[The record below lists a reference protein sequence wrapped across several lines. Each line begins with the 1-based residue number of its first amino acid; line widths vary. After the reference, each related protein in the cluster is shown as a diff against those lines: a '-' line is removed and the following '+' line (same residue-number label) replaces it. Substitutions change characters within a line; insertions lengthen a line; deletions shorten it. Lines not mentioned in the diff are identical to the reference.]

1 MWWIQSGRSSFAVSA
16 LCGVAVCLSLWTR
29 VVRCGSFACSPPAA
43 SVQELARRSGVVFEG
58 KLQEEKRAEQNW
70 TEAQGESPVNASRQV
85 RVRVQQVWQLKAG
98 GLLKDSVVSL
108 IWFEGGRCF
117 QLNTGIRYMFFM
129 EATNDTS
136 VFTAVFP
143 PVETKRTVRKDV
155 SQVLCQDCAEPK
167 LKNLRSMTVEDGKK
181 TVLKCEIVAGNPAP
195 SIKWYKNGK
204 ELTGKSKPQ
213 SIKIKK
219 KKRGKIS
226 ELLIRKSTEADAGLY
241 TCEAVNNLGKTN
253 TTASLIITKTA
264 TSTTPSAKTSSHMTP
279 CSETEKEFCVN
290 GGKCYT
296 LEVTPGNIRHLCRC
310 PNEFTGDRCQSYV
323 MASFYKHLGIEFM
336 AEELYQKRVLTITGI
351 CIALLVVG
359 IMCVVA
365 YCKTKKQRKKLHDR
379 LRQSLRERN
388 AAAKGPQQPHPPPEN
403 LQLVNHYMPKNPI
416 PPHVHVTDREAETSL
431 STEFT
436 TSTHPS
442 TAVTHSS
449 SQCWSNG
456 KADSM
461 VSDSHAVL
469 VKSSL
474 ENCRHGTPGHRGRLN
489 ATGGVHQLNDYLKN
503 SRETQGSCRDSP
515 YSERYVSAMTTPTRL
530 SPMGL
535 LSPET
540 PSSPPSEMSAPLSSL
555 ATSVPSMATS
565 PSGEEERPL
574 LFRTPPILRDKSSSN
589 QGQKGHNLRNSA
601 HYNHGLDL
609 PSPPA
614 SPLHIAEHEEYESSQ
629 QYTSTAAAAAPSS
642 PLHSPSA
649 TAQRSTRTQSSGQ
662 TAPEPV
668 SGSNSESSSSESE
681 TEDERVG
688 EDTPFLGLQNPLA
701 TAAGSVIL
709 DGLEGSR
716 TNPALHLSPQH
727 DLQSRLTAVM
737 ANQDPIAV

>member
-1 MWWIQSGRSSFAVSA
+1 MRRRMRAIPSGRGSLSVSA
-16 LCGVAVCLSLWTR
+16 LCAVAVCLSLWTR
-29 VVRCGSFACSPPAA
+29 VVQSGSLACSPPAA
-43 SVQELARRSGVVFEG
+43 SVQELARRAGVVFEG
-58 KLQEEKRAEQNW
+58 KLQEDARNG
-70 TEAQGESPVNASRQV
+70 TESPVNASRQV
-85 RVRVQQVWQLKAG
+85 RVRVQQVWQVKAG

-108 IWFEGGRCF
+108 VWFEGGRCF
-117 QLNTGIRYMFFM
+117 QLSTGIRYVFFM

-136 VFTAVFP
+136 VFTAVSP

-167 LKNLRSMTVEDGKK
+167 LKDLRSMTVEDGKK

-195 SIKWYKNGK
+195 TIKWYKNGK
-204 ELTGKSKPQ
+204 ELTGKNKPK
-213 SIKIKK
+213 SIKLKK
-219 KKRGKIS
+219 KKQGKIS

-253 TTASLIITKTA
+253 TTASLTIKKTA
-264 TSTTPSAKTSSHMTP
+264 TSTTPSAKTSSHVTR
-279 CSETEKEFCVN
+279 CSESERNYCVN
-290 GGKCYT
+290 GGECYR
-296 LEVTPGNIRHLCRC
+296 LEVPPGNVKHLCRC
-310 PNEFTGDRCQSYV
+310 PNEFTGDRCQNYV
-323 MASFYKHLGIEFM
+323 MASFYK

-379 LRQSLRERN
+379 MRQNLRERN
-388 AAAKGPQQPHPPPEN
+388 AAAKGPQHPHPHPPPEN
-403 LQLVNHYMPKNPI
+403 LQLVNHYMPKNTV
-416 PPHVHVTDREAETSL
+416 PPHVHVTDKEVETSL
-431 STEFT
+431 STNEFT
-436 TSTHPS
+436 SSTHPS
-442 TAVTHSS
+442 TAVSHSS

-456 KADSM
+456 KAESV

-469 VKSSL
+469 VKSSV
-474 ENCRHGTPGHRGRLN
+474 ENCQHGTSGHRGRLN
-489 ATGGVHQLNDYLKN
+489 ASGGVHQLSDHLKS

-515 YSERYVSAMTTPTRL
+515 YSERYVSAMTSPSRL
-530 SPMGL
+530 SPVGL
-535 LSPET
+535 LSPAT

-555 ATSVPSMATS
+555 ATSVPSMAAS

-574 LFRTPPILRDKSSSN
+574 LFRTPPVLRDKSGLN
-589 QGQKGHNLRNSA
+589 QSGHNLRNSA
-601 HYNHGLDL
+601 HYNHGLEL
-609 PSPPA
+609 A
-614 SPLHIAEHEEYESSQ
+614 SPLHTVEQEESSQ
-629 QYTSTAAAAAPSS
+629 QYQSTAAASAPNSS
-642 PLHSPSA
+642 
-649 TAQRSTRTQSSGQ
+649 RTQ
-662 TAPEPV
+662 TALEPV

-701 TAAGSVIL
+701 AGSVVL

-716 TNPALHLSPQH
+716 TNPALLLSPQH

-737 ANQDPIAV
+737 VNQDPIAV

>member
-1 MWWIQSGRSSFAVSA
+1 MAILPGRSSSLTVSVLYGA
-16 LCGVAVCLSLWTR
+16 AVCLSLWTR
-29 VVRCGSFACSPPAA
+29 VVRCGSFACSPPGA

-58 KLQEEKRAEQNW
+58 KLQEEERAERNW
-70 TEAQGESPVNASRQV
+70 TETPMNASRQV

-98 GLLKDSVVSL
+98 GLIKDSVVSL
-108 IWFEGGRCF
+108 VWFEGGRCF
-117 QLNTGIRYMFFM
+117 QLNTGIRYMFFI
-129 EATNDTS
+129 EPTNDTS

-167 LKNLRSMTVEDGKK
+167 LKNLRSVTVEDGKK
-181 TVLKCEIVAGNPAP
+181 TVLKCEILAGNPAP
-195 SIKWYKNGK
+195 NVKWYKNGK
-204 ELTGKSKPQ
+204 ELTGKNKPK

-219 KKRGKIS
+219 KKQGKIS
-226 ELLIRKSTEADAGLY
+226 ELLIRKSTEGDAGLY
-241 TCEAVNNLGKTN
+241 TCEAVNSLGKTN
-253 TTASLIITKTA
+253 TTANLFIINTA
-264 TSTTPSAKTSSHMTP
+264 TSTTPSAKTSSHVTP
-279 CSETEKEFCVN
+279 CNESEKEYCVN
-290 GGKCYT
+290 HGKCFT
-296 LEVTPGNIRHLCRC
+296 LEVTPGNIRRLCRC
-310 PNEFTGDRCQSYV
+310 PPGFTGNRCQNRDPV
-323 MASFYKHLGIEFM
+323 RVVDHKQ

-388 AAAKGPQQPHPPPEN
+388 AAAKGPQHPHPPPEN
-403 LQLVNHYMPKNPI
+403 LQLVNHYMPTNPV
-416 PPHVHVTDREAETSL
+416 PAHMTDKEAETSL
-431 STEFT
+431 STNEFT
-436 TSTHPS
+436 SPTHPS
-442 TAVTHSS
+442 TAITHSS

-456 KADSM
+456 KAESV

-469 VKSSL
+469 MKPSA
-474 ENCRHGTPGHRGRLN
+474 ENCQHGTPSHRGRLN

-503 SRETQGSCRDSP
+503 SREAQGSNRDSP

-530 SPMGL
+530 SPVGL
-535 LSPET
+535 LSPVT

-555 ATSVPSMATS
+555 ATSVPSMLTS

-574 LFRTPPILRDKSSSN
+574 LFRTPPILRDKSAST
-589 QGQKGHNLRNSA
+589 QGRKSGHNLRNSA
-601 HYNHGLDL
+601 HYNHGLDI
-609 PSPPA
+609 PSPPP
-614 SPLHIAEHEEYESSQ
+614 SPLHIEEEIDCLE
-629 QYTSTAAAAAPSS
+629 QYKSTSVPSS
-642 PLHSPSA
+642 APHSPSA
-649 TAQRSTRTQSSGQ
+649 ARTQPSGQ
-662 TAPEPV
+662 AAPEQAV

-701 TAAGSVIL
+701 AGSLVL

-727 DLQSRLTAVM
+727 ELQNRLTAVM

>member
-1 MWWIQSGRSSFAVSA
+1 MRVIPSEAGRTSFTVSV
-16 LCGVAVCLSLWTR
+16 LCGLLVCWSR
-29 VVRCGSFACSPPAA
+29 VVRCGSFSCSPPPPPEA

-58 KLQEEKRAEQNW
+58 KLQEEERSKLNR
-70 TEAQGESPVNASRQV
+70 TEAQGESVLNPSRFGQV

-108 IWFEGGRCF
+108 IWFVGGRCF
-117 QLNTGIRYMFFM
+117 QLSTGTRYMFFM

-155 SQVLCQDCAEPK
+155 IKVLCQDCVEPK
-167 LKNLRSMTVEDGKK
+167 LKTLRSVTVEDGKK
-181 TVLKCEIVAGNPAP
+181 SVLKCEIVAGNPAP

-204 ELTGKSKPQ
+204 ELAGKNKPK

-219 KKRGKIS
+219 KKQGKIS

-253 TTASLIITKTA
+253 MTANLTIIKAA
-264 TSTTPSAKTSSHMTP
+264 TSTTPAAKTSSHVTR
-279 CSETEKEFCVN
+279 CSESESNYCVN
-290 GGKCYT
+290 GGKCFT
-296 LEVTPGNIRHLCRC
+296 LEVTPGNIRRLCRC
-310 PNEFTGDRCQSYV
+310 PDEFTGERCQNYI
-323 MASFYKHLGIEFM
+323 MASFYK

-388 AAAKGPQQPHPPPEN
+388 AAAKSPQHPHPPPEN
-403 LQLVNHYMPKNPI
+403 LQLDNHYMPNNVI
-416 PPHVHVTDREAETSL
+416 PPHVHVMDKEAETSL
-431 STEFT
+431 SINELTS
-436 TSTHPS
+436 STHPS
-442 TAVTHSS
+442 VAVPHSN
-449 SQCWSNG
+449 SQCWSNRQT
-456 KADSM
+456 DSM
-461 VSDSHAVL
+461 GSDSHAVL
-469 VKSSL
+469 VKSSQ
-474 ENCRHGTPGHRGRLN
+474 ENCQHGTPSHRGRLN
-489 ATGGVHQLNDYLKN
+489 ATGGVHQLHDYLK
-503 SRETQGSCRDSP
+503 SSCRDSP

-535 LSPET
+535 LSPVT

-574 LFRTPPILRDKSSSN
+574 LFRTPPILCEKNQVQKSGHSN
-589 QGQKGHNLRNSA
+589 PLHNSA

-609 PSPPA
+609 PSPPP
-614 SPLHIAEHEEYESSQ
+614 SPQHITEDEEDESLPRC
-629 QYTSTAAAAAPSS
+629 TIAAAALSLP
-642 PLHSPSA
+642 PHSPVHQSN
-649 TAQRSTRTQSSGQ
+649 RTQM
-662 TAPEPV
+662 EPT
-668 SGSNSESSSSESE
+668 SISNSESFSSESE
-681 TEDERVG
+681 TEDERDG

-701 TAAGSVIL
+701 ATTNVVL
-709 DGLEGSR
+709 DGLEGNR
-716 TNPALHLSPQH
+716 TNSVLHLSPQD
-727 DLQSRLTAVM
+727 DLQCRLSTVM

>member
-58 KLQEEKRAEQNW
+58 KLQEEKRAERNW
-70 TEAQGESPVNASRQV
+70 TEARGESPVNASRQV

-167 LKNLRSMTVEDGKK
+167 LKNLQSVTVEDGKK

-204 ELTGKSKPQ
+204 ELTGKSKPK

-219 KKRGKIS
+219 KKQGKIS

-253 TTASLIITKTA
+253 STASLIITKTA

-279 CSETEKEFCVN
+279 CSETEREFCVN

-310 PNEFTGDRCQSYV
+310 PPGFTGNRCHTRDPVRVVDPKQ
-323 MASFYKHLGIEFM
+323 

-416 PPHVHVTDREAETSL
+416 PPHMHVTDREAETSL
-431 STEFT
+431 STNEFT
-436 TSTHPS
+436 SSTHPS
-442 TAVTHSS
+442 SAVTHSS

-456 KADSM
+456 KPDSM

-535 LSPET
+535 LSPVT

-589 QGQKGHNLRNSA
+589 QGQKGHNLHNSA

-614 SPLHIAEHEEYESSQ
+614 GPLHIAEHEEYESSQ
-629 QYTSTAAAAAPSS
+629 QYTSTAAVAAPSS
-642 PLHSPSA
+642 PPHSPSA
-649 TAQRSTRTQSSGQ
+649 AAQRSTRTQSSGQ
-662 TAPEPV
+662 AAPEPV

-701 TAAGSVIL
+701 TAGGSVVL

>member
-1 MWWIQSGRSSFAVSA
+1 MSEKNSNK
-16 LCGVAVCLSLWTR
+16 
-29 VVRCGSFACSPPAA
+29 
-43 SVQELARRSGVVFEG
+43 EG
-58 KLQEEKRAEQNW
+58 KNRERKKDKDPERSNKSII
-70 TEAQGESPVNASRQV
+70 SPQV
-85 RVRVQQVWQLKAG
+85 
-98 GLLKDSVVSL
+98 
-108 IWFEGGRCF
+108 
-117 QLNTGIRYMFFM
+117 
-129 EATNDTS
+129 
-136 VFTAVFP
+136 
-143 PVETKRTVRKDV
+143 
-155 SQVLCQDCAEPK
+155 EPK
-167 LKNLRSMTVEDGKK
+167 LKDLRSVTVEDGKK

-204 ELTGKSKPQ
+204 ELTGKNKPK

-219 KKRGKIS
+219 KKQGKIS
-226 ELLIRKSTEADAGLY
+226 ELLIRKSTEADSGLY

-253 TTASLIITKTA
+253 TTASLNIRKTA
-264 TSTTPSAKTSSHMTP
+264 TSTTPSAKTSSHVTR
-279 CSETEKEFCVN
+279 CSESERNYCVN
-290 GGKCYT
+290 GGECFT
-296 LEVTPGNIRHLCRC
+296 LEVTPGNIRRLCRC
-310 PNEFTGDRCQSYV
+310 LPGYTGNRCQTTDPV
-323 MASFYKHLGIEFM
+323 RVVDPKQ

-388 AAAKGPQQPHPPPEN
+388 AAAKGPQHPHPPPEN
-403 LQLVNHYMPKNPI
+403 LQLVNHYMPKNTG
-416 PPHVHVTDREAETSL
+416 PHVHVTDKEMETSL
-431 STEFT
+431 STNEFT
-436 TSTHPS
+436 SSTHPS

-456 KADSM
+456 KAESV

-469 VKSSL
+469 MQSSA

-489 ATGGVHQLNDYLKN
+489 ATGGVHQLNDYMKS
-503 SRETQGSCRDSP
+503 SRETQGSCRESP

-530 SPMGL
+530 SPVGL
-535 LSPET
+535 LSPVT

-574 LFRTPPILRDKSSSN
+574 LFRTPPILRDKSSLS
-589 QGQKGHNLRNSA
+589 QGQKSGHNLRNSA
-601 HYNHGLDL
+601 HYNHGLEL

-614 SPLHIAEHEEYESSQ
+614 SPLHIVEHESSQ
-629 QYTSTAAAAAPSS
+629 QYKSTAAASVPLPPPYSLIAGVHSS
-642 PLHSPSA
+642 
-649 TAQRSTRTQSSGQ
+649 RTQPIDQIGPAALEPISS
-662 TAPEPV
+662 
-668 SGSNSESSSSESE
+668 SNSESSSSESE

-701 TAAGSVIL
+701 AAAGSVVL
-709 DGLEGSR
+709 DGLDGNR

>member
-1 MWWIQSGRSSFAVSA
+1 MRRRMRAIPSGRGSLSVSA
-16 LCGVAVCLSLWTR
+16 LCAVAVCLSLWTR
-29 VVRCGSFACSPPAA
+29 VVQSGSLACSPPAA
-43 SVQELARRSGVVFEG
+43 SVQELARRAGVVFEG
-58 KLQEEKRAEQNW
+58 KLQEDARNG
-70 TEAQGESPVNASRQV
+70 TESPVNASRQV
-85 RVRVQQVWQLKAG
+85 RVRVQQVWQVKAG

-108 IWFEGGRCF
+108 VWFEGGRCF
-117 QLNTGIRYMFFM
+117 QLSTGIRYVFFM

-136 VFTAVFP
+136 VFTAVSP

-167 LKNLRSMTVEDGKK
+167 LKDLRSVTVEDGKK

-195 SIKWYKNGK
+195 TIKWYKNGK
-204 ELTGKSKPQ
+204 ELTGKNKPK
-213 SIKIKK
+213 SIKLKK
-219 KKRGKIS
+219 KKQGKIS

-253 TTASLIITKTA
+253 TTASLTIKKTA
-264 TSTTPSAKTSSHMTP
+264 TSTTPSAKTSSHVTR
-279 CSETEKEFCVN
+279 CSESERNYCVN
-290 GGKCYT
+290 GGECYR
-296 LEVTPGNIRHLCRC
+296 LEVPPGNVKHLCRC
-310 PNEFTGDRCQSYV
+310 PNEFTGDRCQNYV
-323 MASFYKHLGIEFM
+323 MASFYK

-379 LRQSLRERN
+379 MRQNLRERN
-388 AAAKGPQQPHPPPEN
+388 AAAKGPQHPHPHPPPEN
-403 LQLVNHYMPKNPI
+403 LQLVNHYMPKNTV
-416 PPHVHVTDREAETSL
+416 PPHVHVTDKEVETSL
-431 STEFT
+431 STNEFT
-436 TSTHPS
+436 SSTHPS
-442 TAVTHSS
+442 TAVSHSS

-456 KADSM
+456 KAESV

-469 VKSSL
+469 VKSSV

-489 ATGGVHQLNDYLKN
+489 ATGGVHQLNDHLKS

-515 YSERYVSAMTTPTRL
+515 YSERYVSAMTSPSRL
-530 SPMGL
+530 SPVGL
-535 LSPET
+535 LSPVT

-555 ATSVPSMATS
+555 ATSVPSMAAS

-574 LFRTPPILRDKSSSN
+574 LFRTPPVLRDKSGLN
-589 QGQKGHNLRNSA
+589 QSGHNLRNSA
-601 HYNHGLDL
+601 HYNHGLEL
-609 PSPPA
+609 A
-614 SPLHIAEHEEYESSQ
+614 SPLHTVEQEESSQ
-629 QYTSTAAAAAPSS
+629 QYQSTAAASAPNSS
-642 PLHSPSA
+642 
-649 TAQRSTRTQSSGQ
+649 RTQ
-662 TAPEPV
+662 TALEPV

-701 TAAGSVIL
+701 AGSVVL

-716 TNPALHLSPQH
+716 TNPALLLSPQH

-737 ANQDPIAV
+737 VNQDPIAV

>member
-1 MWWIQSGRSSFAVSA
+1 MWAIPSGRGSFSVSA
-16 LCGVAVCLSLWTR
+16 LCGVVVCLSLWTR

-43 SVQELARRSGVVFEG
+43 SVQEFARRSGVVFEG
-58 KLQEEKRAEQNW
+58 KLQEEGRAERNW
-70 TEAQGESPVNASRQV
+70 TEAQRESPVNASRQV
-85 RVRVQQVWQLKAG
+85 RVRVQQVWQLKTG

-129 EATNDTS
+129 EPTNDTS

-167 LKNLRSMTVEDGKK
+167 LKDLRSVTVEDGKK

-204 ELTGKSKPQ
+204 ELTGKNKPK

-219 KKRGKIS
+219 KKQGKIS

-241 TCEAVNNLGKTN
+241 TCEAINSLGKTN
-253 TTASLIITKTA
+253 TTASLTISKTA
-264 TSTTPSAKTSSHMTP
+264 TSTTPSAKTSSHVTR
-279 CSETEKEFCVN
+279 CSESERNYCVN
-290 GGKCYT
+290 GGECFT
-296 LEVTPGNIRHLCRC
+296 LEVTPGNIRRLCRC
-310 PNEFTGDRCQSYV
+310 LPGYTGNRCQTTDPV
-323 MASFYKHLGIEFM
+323 RVVDPKP
-336 AEELYQKRVLTITGI
+336 EELYQKRVLTITGI

-388 AAAKGPQQPHPPPEN
+388 AAAKGPQHPHPPPEN
-403 LQLVNHYMPKNPI
+403 LQLVNHYMPKNAGSS
-416 PPHVHVTDREAETSL
+416 HVHVTDKEMETSL
-431 STEFT
+431 STNGFT
-436 TSTHPS
+436 SSTHPS
-442 TAVTHSS
+442 TAMTHSS

-456 KADSM
+456 KAESV

-469 VKSSL
+469 MQSSA

-489 ATGGVHQLNDYLKN
+489 ATGGVHQLNDYLKS

-530 SPMGL
+530 SPVGL
-535 LSPET
+535 LSPVT

-574 LFRTPPILRDKSSSN
+574 LFRTPPILRDKSGLN
-589 QGQKGHNLRNSA
+589 QGQKSGHNLRNSA
-601 HYNHGLDL
+601 HYNHGLEL
-609 PSPPA
+609 PSPLA
-614 SPLHIAEHEEYESSQ
+614 SPLHIVEHEEYESSQ
-629 QYTSTAAAAAPSS
+629 QYQSTAAAPAPSS
-642 PLHSPSA
+642 PPHSPSA
-649 TAQRSTRTQSSGQ
+649 GQRSSRTQPSGQ
-662 TAPEPV
+662 TGPAALEPI

-701 TAAGSVIL
+701 VAAGSVVL
-709 DGLEGSR
+709 DGLEGNR